1 MTSVLAPPPA
11 GSGLKAVPGVG
22 GIPYL
27 GSTIAV
33 MRNPVGTARKRY
45 AEYGQV
51 SWGWLLGQRTV
62 TVHGPEGAE
71 VVLVNRDKAFASGP
85 AWSYYIG
92 PFFNRG
98 IMLLDF
104 DEHLHHRRIMQQAFT
119 RPRLDAYM
127 DAMAPGIV
135 SGLDAWKPGPGFKV
149 YDHVKRLTL
158 DLAADVFMG
167 VELDGP
173 ERARVN
179 GAFIDAVRA
188 GTAYVRFPVP
198 GLRWHRGLQARK
210 ALEEFFH
217 RHLPAKR
224 RDGAAL
230 RGGTTPHAPRDAS
243 GGGDLF
249 AALCAAESDDG
260 QRFTDEDVV
269 NHMIFALM
277 AAHDT
282 TTITLTSMAYY
293 LAKHPEWQER
303 LRAESL
309 GRAGLGHADLD
320 ALTGMDLV
328 MKESMRL
335 ITPVPALPRKVVK
348 DTSILG
354 FHVPAG
360 TTVVIP
366 TLSNHRM
373 ADWWPDPD
381 TFDPGRFS
389 PERREDKVHK
399 YAWSPFGG
407 GAHKCIGMYFAGMQ
421 VKAILHQV
429 LLRYRWSVPERYEM
443 PLDTTSLPSPKD
455 GLPVR
460 LDRLEQNP

>member
-1 MTSVLAPPPA
+1 MTSVLAPPPK
-11 GSGLKAVPGVG
+11 GSDLKPVPGVG

-33 MRNPVGTARKRY
+33 MRDPIGMARKRY
-45 AEYGQV
+45 AAHGPV

-62 TVHGPEGAE
+62 TVHGPEAAE
-71 VVLVNRDKAFASGP
+71 EVLVNRDKAFANGP
-85 AWSYYIG
+85 AWSYFIG

-104 DEHLHHRRIMQQAFT
+104 EEHLHHRRIMQQAFT
-119 RPRLDAYM
+119 RPRLLAYM

-135 SGLDAWKPGPGFKV
+135 KGVEAWRPGPDFTV
-149 YDHVKRLTL
+149 YDHVKQLTL

-167 VELDGP
+167 VELGAA

-179 GAFIDAVRA
+179 GAFVDAVRA
-188 GTAYVRFPVP
+188 GTAYVRFSVP
-198 GLRWHRGLQARK
+198 GLRWHRGLRARRT
-210 ALEEFFH
+210 LEEFFY

-224 RDGAAL
+224 RDG
-230 RGGTTPHAPRDAS
+230 GD
-243 GGGDLF
+243 DLF
-249 AALCAAESDDG
+249 AALCAAETDDG
-260 QRFTDEDVV
+260 HRFGDADVV

-293 LAKHPEWQER
+293 LAKHPEWRER
-303 LRAESL
+303 LREESL
-309 GRAGLGHADLD
+309 ALGTADLGFADLD
-320 ALTGMDLV
+320 ALPAMDRV

-335 ITPVPALPRKVVK
+335 VAPVPALPRKVVK
-348 DTSILG
+348 DTSVLG
-354 FHVPAG
+354 FHIPAG
-360 TTVVIP
+360 TTVVVP
-366 TLSNHRM
+366 MLSNHRM

-381 TFDPGRFS
+381 TFDPDRFS

-407 GAHKCIGMYFAGMQ
+407 GAHKCIGMHFAGMQ
-421 VKAILHQV
+421 VKAVLHQI

-443 PLDTTSLPSPKD
+443 PRDTTSLPSPKD

-460 LDRLEQNP
+460 LERLETRTSGTGSMSLEEGR

>member
-1 MTSVLAPPPA
+1 MTSVLAPPPP
-11 GSGLKAVPGVG
+11 GSGLKAVPGVKG
-22 GIPYL
+22 VPYI

-33 MRNPVGTARKRY
+33 MRDPIGMARKRY
-45 AEYGQV
+45 AAHGPV

-62 TVHGPEGAE
+62 TVHGPEAAE
-71 VVLVNRDKAFASGP
+71 VVLVNRDKAFANGP
-85 AWSYYIG
+85 AWSYFIG

-104 DEHLHHRRIMQQAFT
+104 EEHLHHRRIMQQAFT
-119 RPRLDAYM
+119 RPRLLAYL

-135 SGLDAWKPGPGFKV
+135 KGVEAWSPGEGFKV
-149 YDHVKRLTL
+149 YDHVKQLTL

-167 VELDGP
+167 VALGGA

-188 GTAYVRFPVP
+188 GTAYLRFPVP
-198 GLRWHRGLQARK
+198 GLRWHRGLRARR

-224 RDGAAL
+224 RDG
-230 RGGTTPHAPRDAS
+230 GD
-243 GGGDLF
+243 DLF
-249 AALCAAESDDG
+249 AALCAAETDDG
-260 QRFTDEDVV
+260 ERFTDEDVV

-282 TTITLTSMAYY
+282 TTITLTSMAYH
-293 LAKHPEWQER
+293 LAKFPEWQER
-303 LRAESL
+303 LRDESLAL
-309 GRAGLGHADLD
+309 GRAELGYEDLD
-320 ALTGMDLV
+320 ALPAMD
-328 MKESMRL
+328 MAMRESMRM
-335 ITPVPALPRKVVK
+335 IAPVPALPRKVVK
-348 DTSILG
+348 DTSVLG
-354 FHVPAG
+354 FHIPAG

-366 TLSNHRM
+366 MLSNHRM

-389 PERREDKVHK
+389 LERREDKVHK
-399 YAWSPFGG
+399 FAWSPFGG

-421 VKAILHQV
+421 VKAVLHQI
-429 LLRYRWSVPERYEM
+429 LLRYRWSVPGRYEM

-460 LDRLEQNP
+460 LARLEENP

>member
-33 MRNPVGTARKRY
+33 MRNPIGTARRRY

-62 TVHGPEGAE
+62 TVHGPEGVEA
-71 VVLVNRDKAFASGP
+71 VLVNRDKAFASGP

-104 DEHLHHRRIMQQAFT
+104 EEHLHHRRIMQQAFT
-119 RPRLDAYM
+119 RPRLGAYM

-135 SGLDAWKPGPGFKV
+135 GGLDAWRPGPGFKV
-149 YDHVKRLTL
+149 YDHVKQLTL

-167 VELDGP
+167 VELGDA

-210 ALEEFFH
+210 VLEEFFY

-224 RDGAAL
+224 RDTG
-230 RGGTTPHAPRDAS
+230 D
-243 GGGDLF
+243 DLF
-249 AALCAAESDDG
+249 SALCAAESDDG

-282 TTITLTSMAYY
+282 TTITLSSMAYY
-293 LAKHPEWQER
+293 LAKFPEWQER
-303 LRAESL
+303 LREESRAL
-309 GRAGLGHADLD
+309 GVDGLGYAELD
-320 ALTGMDLV
+320 ELTGMDMV
-328 MKESMRL
+328 MKEAMRL

-348 DTSILG
+348 DTSVLG
-354 FHVPAG
+354 FHIPAG

-366 TLSNHRM
+366 MLSNHRM

-421 VKAILHQV
+421 VKSILHQL

-460 LDRLEQNP
+460 LDRLEQSP